1 VERAADAATAC
12 HRELPVTKKCV
23 PVMPVSPPTVADASA
38 LRDFHIHIY

>member
-1 VERAADAATAC
+1 VELAADAATAC

-38 LRDFHIHIY
+38 LN